1 MRFGQQMNSIEI
13 QRELGVSSKRLEKIV
28 TSAYAQVEEAL
39 TARDGES
46 ESPWRRRQRSIL
58 VACEAGLASAR
69 QRREAARLVR
79 EDPACR
85 AMLAEIRSTLE
96 GVAAV
101 LPLPLLAADG
111 RLGRFAHVRL
121 DLSERFAAWRDQ
133 VAEFASRIVPHGS
146 SVEQAGAGG
155 AASVGGGLA
164 VKAALT
170 CVALTGT
177 TVVCL
182 TSGVL
187 DTPKPRTPK
196 PARASKPSTKT
207 VATPSVPIEVAHV
220 TQPVRIKISTTA
232 RSARVTKA
240 AAAPP
245 PSPAPPSSTEFGPG
259 TVGSTSASATPAAA
273 PDTGSGEFTP

>member
-1 MRFGQQMNSIEI
+1 
-13 QRELGVSSKRLEKIV
+13 
-28 TSAYAQVEEAL
+28 
-39 TARDGES
+39 
-46 ESPWRRRQRSIL
+46 
-58 VACEAGLASAR
+58 
-69 QRREAARLVR
+69 
-79 EDPACR
+79 
-85 AMLAEIRSTLE
+85 MLAEIRSTLE